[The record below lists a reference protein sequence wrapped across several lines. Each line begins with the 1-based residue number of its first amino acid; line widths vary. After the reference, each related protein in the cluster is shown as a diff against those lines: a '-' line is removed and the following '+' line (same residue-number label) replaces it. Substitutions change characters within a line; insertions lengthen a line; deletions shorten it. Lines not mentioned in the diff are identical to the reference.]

1 MKFLKLINEILMSIV
16 LIVLIFSLIRFNF
29 QKRINED
36 VNGDGKVNALDLLY
50 VQKYIIEQGGYD
62 NG

>member
-1 MKFLKLINEILMSIV
+1 MKYLKLINEILMSIV
-16 LIVLIFSLIRFNF
+16 LIILIFTLAKFNLF
-29 QKRINED
+29 RRVHED